1 MNRNLQKTGLYLLL
15 ALVSACSTVETRRTA
30 ETAPAPVPAPAPAP
44 LPQVTGSAP
53 QNDNC
58 SVGCPTG
65 GSNVTLVRTA
75 YTLNNDAQTKFAK
88 WVAYRVTKDTPYP
101 NRPRNWKTDPDIPAG
116 ETLDDA
122 DYDLAHDTL
131 KTDRGHQ
138 ANLASMAGVS
148 DWQTLNYLSNITP
161 QKSDLNQGAW
171 ARLEDKERTLV
182 KQPGIDSVYVLT
194 GTLYER
200 YIGTLPSTTKQHTIP
215 SGYWKIIFTNS
226 TPTEGTFAAFIMDQ
240 DTPRAANFCNY
251 QVTVEEIEQRSGLKV
266 WTTLPAAE
274 QAALKPVH
282 GQLGKDIGC

>member
-15 ALVSACSTVETRRTA
+15 ALISACSTVETRRTT
-30 ETAPAPVPAPAPAP
+30 EIAPVPAP
-44 LPQVTGSAP
+44 LPQVMGAAP
-53 QNDNC
+53 QIDNC

-65 GSNVTLVRTA
+65 GSNVTLVRAA

-122 DYDLAHDTL
+122 DYKLANETL

-148 DWQTLNYLSNITP
+148 DWQTLNYMSNITP

-182 KQPGIDSVYVLT
+182 KQTGIDSVYVLT

-226 TPTEGTFAAFIMDQ
+226 TPTKGTFAAFIMDQ
-240 DTPRAANFCNY
+240 DTPRAANFCSY

-266 WTTLPAAE
+266 WTTLPAAD
-274 QAALKPVH
+274 QAALKPIH
-282 GQLGKDIGC
+282 GQLTKEIGC

>member
-1 MNRNLQKTGLYLLL
+1 MNRNLQKAGLYLLL
-15 ALVSACSTVETRRTA
+15 ALVSACSTVETRRPT
-30 ETAPAPVPAPAPAP
+30 ESAPAPAP

-53 QNDNC
+53 QIDNC

-65 GSNVTLVRTA
+65 GSDVTLVRTA

-122 DYDLAHDTL
+122 DYKLAHETL

-171 ARLEDKERTLV
+171 ARLEDKERGLV
-182 KQPGIDSVYVLT
+182 QRPGVDSVYVLT

-200 YIGTLPSTTKQHTIP
+200 YIGTLPNTTKQHTIP
-215 SGYWKIIFTNS
+215 SSYWKIIFTNN
-226 TPTEGTFAAFIMDQ
+226 TPTEATFAAFIMDQ

-266 WTTLPAAE
+266 WTTLSAAE
-274 QAALKPVH
+274 QAALKPVR
-282 GQLGKDIGC
+282 GQLTKDIGC